1 MKAVLPTFRRE
12 PVVPASRSARASR
25 ALAAVL
31 FAASASTLTAQQ
43 APPVR
48 DLPKPTRELEDPYSL
63 VSAVREAGR
72 GIVVV
77 ADAMDGELTTVN
89 FATGERAPLGRQG
102 AGPGEYRSPGA
113 LFRVRGDTIWAMDPA
128 QQRITVFLPD
138 LKAGVPFHL
147 QMFDTQT
154 RTAIMAPFSVDDGG
168 RMYSSTMPVGGG
180 GPNMRIPDSVDV
192 VRFDPR
198 APGARTTL
206 SKVRFPTS
214 GTPEMK
220 VEGQTIKYSMAF
232 PGLVTADSWA
242 VFPDGRVAI
251 VHGATY
257 TVEFI
262 TADGKRTVSRPI
274 AYEKVPVTK
283 ADQDAEMAEA
293 KRVLAEQMKAVRR
306 TMPPGFTLD
315 INMTAPETWPGT
327 YPAIAP
333 MAVHAA
339 PDGMLWVRRSTPAR
353 LDREQWDV
361 VDPRG
366 AVVAR
371 WRLAPRT
378 KLVGVGAG
386 VVYTVR
392 LDEDDLQYLG
402 RVAVR

>member
-1 MKAVLPTFRRE
+1 MFAP
-12 PVVPASRSARASR
+12 RS
-25 ALAAVL
+25 ALAAVAAL
-31 FAASASTLTAQQ
+31 IVVVEAASPLGAQQ

-48 DLPKPTRELEDPYSL
+48 DLPRPSRELEDPYSL
-63 VSAVREAGR
+63 VASVREVGR
-72 GIVVV
+72 GLVVV
-77 ADAMDGELTTVN
+77 ADAMDGELTTVD
-89 FATGERAPLGRQG
+89 FTSGERTPLGRQG
-102 AGPGEYRSPGA
+102 AGPGEYRAPGA
-113 LFRVRGDTIWAMDPA
+113 LFRVRGDTIWAMDAA

-147 QMFDTQT
+147 QMFDTQSS
-154 RTAIMAPFSVDDGG
+154 TALMAPFNADDSG
-168 RMYSSTMPVGGG
+168 RMYSSIMPVGGG
-180 GPNMRIPDSVDV
+180 ASGVQIPDSVDV

-198 APGARTTL
+198 GTAPRTKLT
-206 SKVRFPTS
+206 KVRFPTS

-220 VEGQTIKYSMAF
+220 VEGQSIKYTMAF

-251 VHGATY
+251 VHGASY

-262 TADGKRTVSRPI
+262 AADGKRTTSRPI
-274 AYEKVPVTK
+274 AYERVPVTR
-283 ADQDAEMAEA
+283 ADQEAEMAEA
-293 KRVLAEQMKAVRR
+293 KKQLAEQMKAVRR

-315 INMTAPETWPGT
+315 INMTAPASWPT
-327 YPAIAP
+327 SYPAITP
-333 MAVHAA
+333 MAIHAA
-339 PDGMLWVRRSTPAR
+339 PDGMLWVRRATPAR

-361 VDPRG
+361 VDPSG

-378 KLVGVGAG
+378 KLIGVGVG

-402 RVAVR
+402 RVGVR

>member
-1 MKAVLPTFRRE
+1 VPLIRLRSVRPRLVFGVFALLALP
-12 PVVPASRSARASR
+12 SL
-25 ALAAVL
+25 LAA
-31 FAASASTLTAQQ
+31 QQ
-43 APPVR
+43 GPAVR
-48 DLPKPTRELEDPYSL
+48 DLPKPSSELEDAYSL
-63 VSAVREAGR
+63 VASVREVGR
-72 GIVVV
+72 GLVVV

-89 FATGERAPLGRQG
+89 FATGERNALGRQG
-102 AGPGEYRSPGA
+102 AGPGEYRAPGA

-154 RTAIMAPFSVDDGG
+154 RTALMAPFSVDNSG
-168 RMYSSTMPVGGG
+168 RMYSSTMPVGGNDG
-180 GPNMRIPDSVDV
+180 GMQIPDSVDV

-198 APGARTTL
+198 GTGPRTTL

-214 GTPEMK
+214 GKPEMK

-262 TADGKRTVSRPI
+262 GADGKRTTSRPI
-274 AYEKVPVTK
+274 AYERIPVTK
-283 ADQDAEMAEA
+283 ADQEAEMTEA
-293 KRVLAEQMKAVRR
+293 KRMLAEQMKAVRR

-315 INMTAPETWPGT
+315 INMTAPASWPSS

-333 MAVHAA
+333 MAVHAG
-339 PDGMLWVRRSTPAR
+339 PDGLLWVRRSTPAR

-361 VDPRG
+361 VDPSG

-378 KLVGVGAG
+378 KLIGVGAG

-392 LDEDDLQYLG
+392 LDEDDLQYLQ
-402 RVAVR
+402 RVPVSR